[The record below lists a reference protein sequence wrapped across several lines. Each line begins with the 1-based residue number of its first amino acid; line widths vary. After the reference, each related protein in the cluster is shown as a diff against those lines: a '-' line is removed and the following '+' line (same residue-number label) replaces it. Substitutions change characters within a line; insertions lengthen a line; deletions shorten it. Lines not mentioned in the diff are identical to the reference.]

1 MGAKHVPLVGHLC
14 EHTARLFSAKLKT
27 IICLQEWQMVVT
39 EASNCSAGHS
49 EFVLL
54 PMLLKSDPCE
64 SCSKALDLSYLLL
77 FSTDMLPVSED
88 SCRLAAEPL

>member
-54 PMLLKSDPCE
+54 PMLPKSTR
-64 SCSKALDLSYLLL
+64 S
-77 FSTDMLPVSED
+77 FLPSVILNQYATSI
-88 SCRLAAEPL
+88 CHFIFRR